1 MGGSAFFIVPGVAT
15 ENGRHVRPEPSTEEL
30 EGLFRGEL
38 PRDQTRE
45 IVRHLLTGC
54 PGCLQVTRR
63 LWNLGEV
70 PTRIAISPQGE
81 LRMTRQN
88 STAGEAEAA
97 AQAQL
102 KEIAEE
108 LKAIEKKLREIHKSL
123 VPPEDARPEEVA
135 ESEADN
141 DISTEIRSVI
151 ECVLTDSLGP
161 AIRDLRAAA
170 RYGTKGSSDL

>member
-1 MGGSAFFIVPGVAT
+1 VSGSALFTVSGMAIQ
-15 ENGRHVRPEPSTEEL
+15 NGRHFRPKPSEQDL
-30 EGLFRGEL
+30 AGFLRGAL
-38 PRDQTRE
+38 SRDQTRL

-54 PGCLQVTRR
+54 PDCLQVTRR

-88 STAGEAEAA
+88 SPASEAEAA

-102 KEIAEE
+102 KEIMEK
-108 LKAIEKKLREIHKSL
+108 LKAVEKEMREIHKSL
-123 VPPEDARPEEVA
+123 DPRESARSGAAA

-161 AIRDLRAAA
+161 AIRDLQAVV
-170 RYGTKGSSDL
+170 RYAL

>member
-1 MGGSAFFIVPGVAT
+1 MAIRNGGHF
-15 ENGRHVRPEPSTEEL
+15 RPKPSEQDL
-30 EGLFRGEL
+30 AGFLRGAL
-38 PRDQTRE
+38 SRDQTRE

-63 LWNLGEV
+63 LWNLGEAPV
-70 PTRIAISPQGE
+70 RIAISQQGE

-88 STAGEAEAA
+88 SPASEAEAA

-108 LKAIEKKLREIHKSL
+108 LKAIEKRLREIHKSL
-123 VPPEDARPEEVA
+123 APPETARPGAAA

-161 AIRDLRAAA
+161 ATRDLRAAA
-170 RYGTKGSSDL
+170 RYGTQGSSNV

>member
-1 MGGSAFFIVPGVAT
+1 MAIQNGGHF
-15 ENGRHVRPEPSTEEL
+15 RPKPSEQDL
-30 EGLFRGEL
+30 AGFLRGAL

-54 PGCLQVTRR
+54 PVCLQVTRR

-81 LRMTRQN
+81 LRMTRQTRAA
-88 STAGEAEAA
+88 SKAEAA

-102 KEIAEE
+102 KEIMER
-108 LKAIEKKLREIHKSL
+108 LKGVEKEMREIHKSL
-123 VPPEDARPEEVA
+123 DPPEGALTGAAAGSEVDEE
-135 ESEADN
+135 EN

-161 AIRDLRAAA
+161 AIRDLQAVV
-170 RYGTKGSSDL
+170 RYGTRRSSDV